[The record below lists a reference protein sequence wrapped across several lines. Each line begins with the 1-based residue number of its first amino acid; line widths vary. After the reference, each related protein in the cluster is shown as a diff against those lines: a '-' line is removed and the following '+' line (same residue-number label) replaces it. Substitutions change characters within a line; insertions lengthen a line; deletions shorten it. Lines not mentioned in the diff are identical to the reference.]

1 MQIPK
6 SIQKYLAKQSIH
18 NCDIEVKGSGLYNN
32 ILVIPAL
39 DELNN
44 VQVLIKSLSL
54 NSSQHFSETLIL
66 FIVNNLVLEN
76 SDIIEKN
83 RKLLIYLREQILI
96 NSKLN
101 LGVIDASSVG
111 KELPTKNGGVGL
123 ARKIGM
129 DLALSYFDFTNKKK
143 KIFISLDADCLV
155 SENYLES
162 IIDQF
167 NRNNF
172 QVALVNFEHILP
184 KKDQQKAA
192 IVNYEIFLRYY
203 VLGLRYA
210 NSPFAFPSV
219 GSIIACDVESYV
231 KIGGMN
237 KRKAGED
244 FYFLEKLAKV
254 SQIHRITNATVF
266 PSSRIS
272 ERVPFGTGARIK
284 RFVSNTQNEYV
295 LYSPKNFEIL
305 RKWLELFFSIEIKHQ
320 THFVLT
326 SAIEINSKLYDF
338 LIEQNFKSDWDN
350 ILKNSKSEIQLNKQ
364 KNNWMDGFR
373 TLKLIHYL
381 RDNENPNKDM
391 FEAINNLLESMNV
404 NFDYISINQIPSLEI
419 QLKYLELLRSLT

>member
-1 MQIPK
+1 MQISK
-6 SIQKYLAKQSIH
+6 SIQKYLLKQSIH
-18 NCDIEVKGSGLYNN
+18 NWNIEVEENRLYNN

-44 VQVLIKSLSL
+44 VQNLIKSLSL
-54 NSSQHFSETLIL
+54 NSSQYLSETLIL

-76 SDIIEKN
+76 FDIIENN

-96 NSKLN
+96 DSKLN

-111 KELPTKNGGVGL
+111 KELPAKNGGVGL

-155 SENYLES
+155 SNNYLES

-172 QVALVNFEHILP
+172 QVALVNFDHILP
-184 KKDQQKAA
+184 EDDQQKAA

-203 VLGLRYA
+203 VLGLTYA
-210 NSPFAFPSV
+210 KSPFTFPSV
-219 GSIIACDVESYV
+219 GSTIVCDVESYV
-231 KIGGMN
+231 KVGGMN

-244 FYFLEKLAKV
+244 FYFLEKLAKAG
-254 SQIHRITNATVF
+254 QIHRIINATVF

-284 RFVSNTQNEYV
+284 RFVSNTHNEYV
-295 LYSPKNFEIL
+295 LYSPKSFEIL

-320 THFVLT
+320 TPFVLT
-326 SAIEINSKLYDF
+326 AAIEINSKLYDF

-381 RDNENPNKDM
+381 RDNENPNQDM

-404 NFDYISINQIPSLEI
+404 NFDYISINQIPTLEI
-419 QLKYLELLRSLT
+419 QLKYLKLLRSLT